1 MLHVLLHHLFWNES
15 KQISPEK
22 FLGIFPFRFLGG
34 LFCFVF
40 VFHWPNSGLTPCL
53 STHLPIIPVDY
64 QQSLCMRWLDT
75 VPKLLSNSVSA
86 PGIKT
91 HCLRPLPF
99 STAARAWLVI
109 TGKLHRSQSPPL
121 LLLLLTAGCLMCCS
135 TLWPRLGTGPSLV
148 HSFLLKPQ
156 PGCY

>member
-1 MLHVLLHHLFWNES
+1 MRYVLLHRLFLYKS
-15 KQISPEK
+15 KGICLEKIVQKSFFQI
-22 FLGIFPFRFLGG
+22 

-40 VFHWPNSGLTPCL
+40 VFRFPYSGLTACL
-53 STHLPIIPVDY
+53 CTHLPIIPVDY

-91 HCLRPLPF
+91 HCLRLPPF

-109 TGKLHRSQSPPL
+109 TGKFHRSQSPPP

-148 HSFLLKPQ
+148 HSFLLKP
-156 PGCY
+156 